1 MFRKNNSKKKVVK
14 LNESHLTNII
24 KKVIR
29 ENTEERELNLRN
41 KSKSHYASIKLT
53 GSDLALVELVEAA

>member
-1 MFRKNNSKKKVVK
+1 MKKKVVK

-41 KSKSHYASIKLT
+41 NPSATFALSLRIDILTTKS
-53 GSDLALVELVEAA
+53 V